1 MNQIY
6 LLLYQI
12 HPKLPYIYFG
22 IFFAGALLP
31 AIYCAIKNVPFS
43 LAYIWQQARASNFFA
58 KIIIGVYVIFI
69 FTTISCFFLILKG
82 N

>member
-6 LLLYQI
+6 LLLHQI

-22 IFFAGALLP
+22 IFSAGVLLP
-31 AIYCAIKNVPFS
+31 AIYCAFKNVPFS
-43 LAYIWQQARASNFFA
+43 LAYIWRQARASNFFA